1 MRKPKGLLFIVG
13 LHCALVFY
21 GQEHPKLIL
30 TPKGVK
36 EIRAHL
42 GKVPF
47 FDQYLSEVKAEVDAA
62 MAEGVVVPVPKDVS
76 GGYTHE
82 QHKKNFF
89 ILQKA
94 GALYQILEQDQYAHY
109 VKAVLMAYAKIYNR
123 LPLHPE
129 TRSYARGKIFWQCL
143 NDSNW
148 LVYVSQAYD
157 CIYHYLSQKER
168 QYLETELF
176 RPFADFLSVG
186 NPKFFNRVNNHST
199 WGNAAVGMI
208 GLVMNDEELI
218 QRALYGMKEVKI
230 EANERDNDGGLIKE
244 AGEAEGFFANI
255 NAPFS
260 PDGYYTEAP
269 YYQRYAMYPFLLF
282 AMGLENVKPEKK
294 IFEYKNGVL
303 LNAVNSLV
311 NLTDID
317 GAFFPINDS
326 QKGMSYYS
334 RELVA
339 AVDIA
344 YYYGNKNPELLS
356 IAQKQRQVTLDDAG
370 FSVAKAIKDGKAKP
384 FVRKSIEFTDG
395 GNGDEGG
402 ITVLHHQKD
411 HNGLCLVSK
420 YTAQGNSHGH
430 YDKLSFSV
438 HFKGEEVLQDYGS
451 ARFVNIDQKSGGTKS
466 GVYLDENFSFAK
478 LTIAHNTLN
487 VDEEIHYGGVYETG
501 SKHHPQKYFSVL
513 SADGSQLISAKEK
526 FAYPGVVMHRTLVM
540 LPDPRLMQPLI
551 IDLFRTESKENHQY
565 DLPYHYFGQFMS
577 SNIDC
582 PKENILKPLGEKSG
596 YEHLWKLAE
605 GKSKGG
611 TDQFTWLYNE
621 NFITLTMANEEGDKI
636 IFTRI
641 GANDPQFNLRN
652 DPSLII
658 RRKDKG
664 STLFANVLE
673 IHGTYSTVT
682 EAPIRSTSLLK
693 GVRVLADTKSYS
705 AVRIDFTEGEP
716 IHLLIANQDNNK
728 NTKHT
733 LETDGRI
740 FQWKGPYLINQ

>member
-109 VKAVLMAYAKIYNR
+109 VKAVLMAYAKMYNR

-230 EANERDNDGGLIKE
+230 EAN
-244 AGEAEGFFANI
+244 
-255 NAPFS
+255 
-260 PDGYYTEAP
+260 
-269 YYQRYAMYPFLLF
+269 
-282 AMGLENVKPEKK
+282 
-294 IFEYKNGVL
+294 
-303 LNAVNSLV
+303 
-311 NLTDID
+311 
-317 GAFFPINDS
+317 
-326 QKGMSYYS
+326 
-334 RELVA
+334 
-339 AVDIA
+339 
-344 YYYGNKNPELLS
+344 
-356 IAQKQRQVTLDDAG
+356 
-370 FSVAKAIKDGKAKP
+370 
-384 FVRKSIEFTDG
+384 
-395 GNGDEGG
+395 
-402 ITVLHHQKD
+402 
-411 HNGLCLVSK
+411 
-420 YTAQGNSHGH
+420 
-430 YDKLSFSV
+430 
-438 HFKGEEVLQDYGS
+438 
-451 ARFVNIDQKSGGTKS
+451 
-466 GVYLDENFSFAK
+466 
-478 LTIAHNTLN
+478 
-487 VDEEIHYGGVYETG
+487 
-501 SKHHPQKYFSVL
+501 
-513 SADGSQLISAKEK
+513 
-526 FAYPGVVMHRTLVM
+526 
-540 LPDPRLMQPLI
+540 
-551 IDLFRTESKENHQY
+551 
-565 DLPYHYFGQFMS
+565 
-577 SNIDC
+577 
-582 PKENILKPLGEKSG
+582 
-596 YEHLWKLAE
+596 
-605 GKSKGG
+605 
-611 TDQFTWLYNE
+611 
-621 NFITLTMANEEGDKI
+621 
-636 IFTRI
+636 
-641 GANDPQFNLRN
+641 
-652 DPSLII
+652 
-658 RRKDKG
+658 
-664 STLFANVLE
+664 
-673 IHGTYSTVT
+673 
-682 EAPIRSTSLLK
+682 
-693 GVRVLADTKSYS
+693 
-705 AVRIDFTEGEP
+705 
-716 IHLLIANQDNNK
+716 
-728 NTKHT
+728 
-733 LETDGRI
+733 
-740 FQWKGPYLINQ
+740 